1 MVRNFVCDL
10 FLHLRYCGR
19 EMVSAPHGV
28 GHMVVYIRGQ
38 VVDVNRLGV
47 LYSGP
52 ELRSRP
58 RQARLSRLHRHRR
71 AVW

>member
-47 LYSGP
+47 LYSGRRCYTGRQRDIRYKRG
-52 ELRSRP
+52 RSRVQRP
-58 RQARLSRLHRHRR
+58 
-71 AVW
+71 